1 MSSGVENGTLRHR
14 PRYKYPDVFFF
25 QIFRRFRAL
34 DKRDVKQTTS
44 LLSLNPRRKTRQVPE
59 RNRPVMIVV
68 KAYVNARAGMGG
80 GGNSHMKQTGMLVG
94 SFGFNL

>member
-1 MSSGVENGTLRHR
+1 MF
-14 PRYKYPDVFFF
+14 FFF

-59 RNRPVMIVV
+59 MNRPVMIVV
-68 KAYVNARAGMGG
+68 KAYVNARAGGG
-80 GGNSHMKQTGMLVG
+80 GLPYETDGDARRK
-94 SFGFNL
+94 FWI